1 VIDIVERV
9 KEFVAPIL
17 EKLGLKL
24 VDIEFIKEGKPV
36 LRVYI
41 YDPNGTTIEQCEIV
55 SRRLGKILDDEDL
68 IPYSYTLEIS
78 SPGLNRKLKNR
89 EEYEIF
95 KGRNIKIIVREPIEK
110 KNVFTGILEG
120 LEGDNVL
127 IKNNEE
133 IIKINLENISKAKLN
148 D

>member
-1 VIDIVERV
+1 MIDIVEKV

-17 EKLGLKL
+17 EKLGLRL
-24 VDIEFIKEGKPV
+24 VDIEFIKEGKPI

-95 KGRNIKIIVREPIEK
+95 KGRNIKIIVREPIDK
-110 KNVFTGILEG
+110 KNVFTGVLEG
-120 LEGDNVL
+120 LEGNNVL